1 MKQSKMKHIILVVI
15 LISMAFVSILYV
27 RDRDYASK
35 NKRIA
40 IVYPKDSPILIQEV
54 QEGIQDYAYDHSIK
68 LDVWYQD
75 HMTHNEL
82 DTLVSEEYRNKAIG
96 ILLVYPEK
104 YMKKESYEYGNVLA
118 LTDTMKD
125 SFTYSATFIKVNK
138 EIVRLPVD
146 ESLLEEIKQ
155 GKKDS
160 VYLENT
166 YKLGYKSMQ
175 MINKREDKKQLSN
188 VQLKPDKI
196 NKKILEDGNK
206 ASLFAN

>member
-1 MKQSKMKHIILVVI
+1 
-15 LISMAFVSILYV
+15 MAFVSILYV

-82 DTLVSEEYRNKAIG
+82 DTLVSEEYHNKAIG

-118 LTDTMKD
+118 LTDTLKD
-125 SFTYSATFIKVNK
+125 SFTYSATFIKVNQ

>member
-1 MKQSKMKHIILVVI
+1 MKQSKSKHIILVVI

-40 IVYPKDSPILIQEV
+40 VVYPKDSPILIQEV

-82 DTLVSEEYRNKAIG
+82 DTLVSEEYHNKAIG

-125 SFTYSATFIKVNK
+125 SFTYSASFIKVNQ
-138 EIVRLPVD
+138 EIVRLPAD
-146 ESLLEEIKQ
+146 ASLLEEIKQ

>member
-1 MKQSKMKHIILVVI
+1 MKQSKVKHIILVVI

-68 LDVWYQD
+68 LDVWYQN

-82 DTLVSEEYRNKAIG
+82 DTLVSEEYHNNAIG

-125 SFTYSATFIKVNK
+125 SFTYSASFIKVNQ

-175 MINKREDKKQLSN
+175 VINKREDKKQLSN

>member
-1 MKQSKMKHIILVVI
+1 MKQSKAKHIILVVI

-82 DTLVSEEYRNKAIG
+82 DTLVSEEYHNKAIG

-125 SFTYSATFIKVNK
+125 SFTYSATFIKVNQ
-138 EIVRLPVD
+138 EIVRLPVN

>member
-1 MKQSKMKHIILVVI
+1 MKQSKAKHIILVVI

-118 LTDTMKD
+118 LTDTMKE
-125 SFTYSATFIKVNK
+125 SFTYSASFIKVNQ

>member
-1 MKQSKMKHIILVVI
+1 MKQSKAKHIILVVI

-40 IVYPKDSPILIQEV
+40 IVYPKNSPILIQEV

-82 DTLVSEEYRNKAIG
+82 DTLVSEEYHNKVIG

-125 SFTYSATFIKVNK
+125 SFTYSATFIKVNQ

-146 ESLLEEIKQ
+146 ESLFEEIKQ

-166 YKLGYKSMQ
+166 YKLSYKSMQ

>member
-1 MKQSKMKHIILVVI
+1 MTLP
-15 LISMAFVSILYV
+15 LYV

-82 DTLVSEEYRNKAIG
+82 DTLVSEEYHNKAIG

-125 SFTYSATFIKVNK
+125 SFTYSATFIKVNQ

-160 VYLENT
+160 IYLENT

>member
-1 MKQSKMKHIILVVI
+1 MKQSKAKHIILVVI

-118 LTDTMKD
+118 LTDTMKE
-125 SFTYSATFIKVNK
+125 SFTYSATFIKVNQ

-146 ESLLEEIKQ
+146 ESLFEEIKQ

-166 YKLGYKSMQ
+166 YKLSYKSMQ

>member
-1 MKQSKMKHIILVVI
+1 MKQSKAKHIILVVI

-40 IVYPKDSPILIQEV
+40 IIYPKDSPILIQEV

-118 LTDTMKD
+118 LTDTMKE
-125 SFTYSATFIKVNK
+125 SFTYSATFIKVNQ

>member
-1 MKQSKMKHIILVVI
+1 MKQSKAKHIILVVI

-54 QEGIQDYAYDHSIK
+54 QEGIQDYAFDHSIK

-82 DTLVSEEYRNKAIG
+82 DTLVSEEYHNKAIG

-118 LTDTMKD
+118 LTDTLKD
-125 SFTYSATFIKVNK
+125 SFTYSATFIKVNQ
-138 EIVRLPVD
+138 EIVRLPVN

>member
-1 MKQSKMKHIILVVI
+1 MKQSKAKHIILVVI

-82 DTLVSEEYRNKAIG
+82 DTLVSEEYHNKAIG

-104 YMKKESYEYGNVLA
+104 YMKKGSYEYGNVLA

-125 SFTYSATFIKVNK
+125 SFTYSATFIKVNQ

>member
-1 MKQSKMKHIILVVI
+1 MKQSKAKHIILVVI

-118 LTDTMKD
+118 LTDTMKE
-125 SFTYSATFIKVNK
+125 SFTYSASFIKVNQ

-166 YKLGYKSMQ
+166 YKLSYKSMQ

>member
-1 MKQSKMKHIILVVI
+1 MKQSKAKHIILVVI

-82 DTLVSEEYRNKAIG
+82 DTLVSEEYHNKAIG

-125 SFTYSATFIKVNK
+125 SFTYSATFIKVNQ

>member
-1 MKQSKMKHIILVVI
+1 MKQSKAKHIILVVI
-15 LISMAFVSILYV
+15 LISMAFVFILYV

-40 IVYPKDSPILIQEV
+40 IIYPKDSPILIQEV

-118 LTDTMKD
+118 LTDTMKE
-125 SFTYSATFIKVNK
+125 SFTYSATFIKVNQ

>member
-1 MKQSKMKHIILVVI
+1 MKQSKAKHIMLVVI

-82 DTLVSEEYRNKAIG
+82 DTLVSEEYHNKAIG

-125 SFTYSATFIKVNK
+125 SFTYSATFIKVNQ
-138 EIVRLPVD
+138 EIVRLPVN

>member
-1 MKQSKMKHIILVVI
+1 MKQSKAKHIILVVI

-40 IVYPKDSPILIQEV
+40 IVYPKNFPILIQEV

-118 LTDTMKD
+118 LTDTMKE
-125 SFTYSATFIKVNK
+125 SFAYSATFIKVNQ

-166 YKLGYKSMQ
+166 YKLSYKSMQ

>member
-1 MKQSKMKHIILVVI
+1 MKQSKVKHIILVVI

-40 IVYPKDSPILIQEV
+40 VVYPKDSPILIQEV

-82 DTLVSEEYRNKAIG
+82 DTLVSEEYHNKAIG

-125 SFTYSATFIKVNK
+125 SFTYSASFIKVNQ
-138 EIVRLPVD
+138 EIVRLPAD
-146 ESLLEEIKQ
+146 ASLLEEIKQ

>member
-1 MKQSKMKHIILVVI
+1 MKQSKAKHIILVVI

-27 RDRDYASK
+27 RDRDYVSK

-118 LTDTMKD
+118 LTDTMKE
-125 SFTYSATFIKVNK
+125 SFTYSATFIKVNQ

>member
-1 MKQSKMKHIILVVI
+1 MKQSKAKHIILVVI

-40 IVYPKDSPILIQEV
+40 IVYPKDSLILIQEV

-82 DTLVSEEYRNKAIG
+82 DTLVSEEYHNKAIG

-125 SFTYSATFIKVNK
+125 SFTYSATFIKVNQ
-138 EIVRLPVD
+138 EIVRLPVN

>member
-1 MKQSKMKHIILVVI
+1 MKQSKAKHIILVVI

-118 LTDTMKD
+118 LTDTMKE
-125 SFTYSATFIKVNK
+125 SFTYSATFIKVNQ

-175 MINKREDKKQLSN
+175 MINKREDKKTIIQCSI
-188 VQLKPDKI
+188 KTR
-196 NKKILEDGNK
+196 
-206 ASLFAN
+206 

>member
-1 MKQSKMKHIILVVI
+1 MKQSKAKHIILVVI

-82 DTLVSEEYRNKAIG
+82 DTLVSEEYHNKAIG

-104 YMKKESYEYGNVLA
+104 YTNKESYEYGNVLA

-125 SFTYSATFIKVNK
+125 SFTYSATFIKVNQ

-166 YKLGYKSMQ
+166 YKIGYKSMQ
-175 MINKREDKKQLSN
+175 MINKREGKKQLSN

>member
-1 MKQSKMKHIILVVI
+1 MKQSKAKHIILVVI

-82 DTLVSEEYRNKAIG
+82 DTLVSEEYHNKAIG

-118 LTDTMKD
+118 LTDTLKD
-125 SFTYSATFIKVNK
+125 SFTYSATFIKVNQ
-138 EIVRLPVD
+138 EIVRLPVN

-155 GKKDS
+155 GKKGS

>member
-1 MKQSKMKHIILVVI
+1 MKQSKAKHIILVVI

-27 RDRDYASK
+27 RDKDYASK

-125 SFTYSATFIKVNK
+125 SFTYSATFIKVNQ
-138 EIVRLPVD
+138 EIVHLPVD

>member
-1 MKQSKMKHIILVVI
+1 MKQSKAKHIILVVI

-68 LDVWYQD
+68 LDVWYQN

-82 DTLVSEEYRNKAIG
+82 DTLVSEEYHNKAIG

-104 YMKKESYEYGNVLA
+104 YMKKGSYEYGNVLA

-125 SFTYSATFIKVNK
+125 SFTYSATFIKVNQ

>member
-1 MKQSKMKHIILVVI
+1 MKQSKAKHIILVVI

-125 SFTYSATFIKVNK
+125 SFTYSATFIKVNQ

-146 ESLLEEIKQ
+146 ESLFEEIKQ

>member
-1 MKQSKMKHIILVVI
+1 MKQSKAKHIILVVI

-118 LTDTMKD
+118 LTDTMKE
-125 SFTYSATFIKVNK
+125 SFTYSATFIKVNQ

>member
-1 MKQSKMKHIILVVI
+1 MKQSKAKHIILVVI

-27 RDRDYASK
+27 RDKDYASK

-125 SFTYSATFIKVNK
+125 SFTYSATFIKVNQ

>member
-1 MKQSKMKHIILVVI
+1 MKQSKAKHIILVVI

-40 IVYPKDSPILIQEV
+40 IVYPKNSPILIQEV

-82 DTLVSEEYRNKAIG
+82 DTLVSEEYHNKAIG

-125 SFTYSATFIKVNK
+125 SFTYSATFIKVNQ

>member
-1 MKQSKMKHIILVVI
+1 MKQSKAKHIILVVI

-54 QEGIQDYAYDHSIK
+54 QEGIQDYAFDHSIK

-82 DTLVSEEYRNKAIG
+82 DTLVSEEYHNKAIG

-104 YMKKESYEYGNVLA
+104 YMKKGSYEYGNVLA

-125 SFTYSATFIKVNK
+125 SFTYSATFIKVNQ
-138 EIVRLPVD
+138 EIVRLPVN

>member
-1 MKQSKMKHIILVVI
+1 MKQSKAKHIILVVI
-15 LISMAFVSILYV
+15 IISMAIVSILYM
-27 RDRDYASK
+27 RNRDYAQK

-40 IVYPKDSPILIQEV
+40 VVYPKDNQTMIQEV
-54 QEGIQDYAYDHSIK
+54 QEGIQDYAYDHYIQC
-68 LDVWYQD
+68 DIWYKETMSSND
-75 HMTHNEL
+75 L
-82 DTLVSEEYRNKAIG
+82 DTLVEEEHKNQAMG

-118 LTDTMKD
+118 LTDTMKE
-125 SFTYSATFIKVNK
+125 SFTYSATFIKVNQ

>member
-1 MKQSKMKHIILVVI
+1 MKQSKAKHVILVVI

-27 RDRDYASK
+27 RDKDYASK

-118 LTDTMKD
+118 LTDTMKE
-125 SFTYSATFIKVNK
+125 SFTYSATFIKVNQ

>member
-1 MKQSKMKHIILVVI
+1 MKQSKAKHIILVVI

-35 NKRIA
+35 SKRIA

-54 QEGIQDYAYDHSIK
+54 QEGIQDYAFDHSIK

-125 SFTYSATFIKVNK
+125 SFTYSATFIKVNQ

-166 YKLGYKSMQ
+166 YKLSYKSMQ

>member
-1 MKQSKMKHIILVVI
+1 MKQSKAKHIILVVI

-54 QEGIQDYAYDHSIK
+54 QESIQDYAYDHSIK

-82 DTLVSEEYRNKAIG
+82 DTLVSEEYHNKAIG

-104 YMKKESYEYGNVLA
+104 YMKKGSYEYGNVLA

-125 SFTYSATFIKVNK
+125 SFTYSATFIKVNQ

>member
-1 MKQSKMKHIILVVI
+1 MKQSKAKHIILVVI

-82 DTLVSEEYRNKAIG
+82 DTLVSEEYHNKVIG

-125 SFTYSATFIKVNK
+125 SFTYSATFIKVNQ
-138 EIVRLPVD
+138 EIVRLPVN

>member
-1 MKQSKMKHIILVVI
+1 MKQSKAKHIILVVI

-82 DTLVSEEYRNKAIG
+82 DTLVSEEYHNKAIG

-104 YMKKESYEYGNVLA
+104 YMKKGSYEYGNVLA

-125 SFTYSATFIKVNK
+125 SFTYSATFIKANQ
-138 EIVRLPVD
+138 EIVRLPVN

-166 YKLGYKSMQ
+166 YKLGYKSIQ

>member
-1 MKQSKMKHIILVVI
+1 MKQSKAKHIILVVI

-82 DTLVSEEYRNKAIG
+82 DTLVSEGYHNKAIG

-125 SFTYSATFIKVNK
+125 SFTYSATFIKVNQ

>member
-1 MKQSKMKHIILVVI
+1 MKQSKAKHIILVVI

-40 IVYPKDSPILIQEV
+40 IVYPKNSPILIQEV

-125 SFTYSATFIKVNK
+125 SFTYSATFIKVNQ

-146 ESLLEEIKQ
+146 ESLFEEIKQ

-166 YKLGYKSMQ
+166 YKLSYKSMQ

>member
-1 MKQSKMKHIILVVI
+1 MKQSKAKHIILVVI

-40 IVYPKDSPILIQEV
+40 IIYPKDSPILIQEV

-75 HMTHNEL
+75 HMTYNEL

-118 LTDTMKD
+118 LTDTMKE
-125 SFTYSATFIKVNK
+125 SFTYSATFIKVNQ

>member
-1 MKQSKMKHIILVVI
+1 MKQSKAKHIILVVI

-40 IVYPKDSPILIQEV
+40 IIYPKDSPILIQEV

-118 LTDTMKD
+118 LTDTMKE
-125 SFTYSATFIKVNK
+125 SFTYSASFIKVNQ

>member
-1 MKQSKMKHIILVVI
+1 MKQSKAKHIILVVI

-54 QEGIQDYAYDHSIK
+54 QEGIQDYAHDHSIK

-82 DTLVSEEYRNKAIG
+82 DTLVSEEYHNKAIG

-118 LTDTMKD
+118 LTDTLKD
-125 SFTYSATFIKVNK
+125 SFTYSATFIKVNQ
-138 EIVRLPVD
+138 EIVRLPVN